1 LPLHDDRNEVPFHGR
16 ILCSA
21 WCSSPRRKLKVKN
34 TFNRKNEVLRLLNIQ
49 GRVNSSQTYT
59 RRRCTIHISHIGL
72 TNFRN
77 YQRLELDLPA
87 NLIVF
92 QGDNAQGK
100 TNLLES
106 MYMLA
111 TAKSHR
117 AATDRELVSWAS
129 LHDELTATRVTAQ
142 IQTKSGDLKVEI
154 VFAVT
159 QANNEPQIQKKMKIN
174 GIPRRSIDIVGQMA
188 AVLFTSHDI
197 ELIYGAP
204 SKRRRY
210 LDMANSQVDSK
221 YLQALQR
228 YSKVLLQRNHL
239 LKLMCDHR
247 ADERQLEFWDSEL
260 VRHGS
265 TIIEQ
270 RQQLIA
276 ELNRLAPPIHSQI
289 SSGEELKINY
299 LPSVNADNFRK
310 RLQEVR
316 KREIAQRM
324 SVVGPH
330 RDDMSFLINGNDV
343 NTYGSRGQQR
353 TAALSLKLAEG
364 GYLSSKLNDEP
375 IILLDDVLSELDTT
389 RRHQLLEAVSSYSQV
404 VITTTDIDYFEPE
417 FIKNAARF
425 RIRDG
430 TVVPIR

>member
-1 LPLHDDRNEVPFHGR
+1 M
-16 ILCSA
+16 
-21 WCSSPRRKLKVKN
+21 
-34 TFNRKNEVLRLLNIQ
+34 RLLNIQ
-49 GRVNSSQTYT
+49 GRVNSSQTDT

-100 TNLLES
+100 TNLLEA

-142 IQTKSGDLKVEI
+142 IQTKLGDLKVEI
-154 VFAVT
+154 AFAVT
-159 QANNEPQIQKKMKIN
+159 QANNEPQIQKKLKIN

-221 YLQALQR
+221 YLHALQR
-228 YSKVLLQRNHL
+228 YNKVLLQRNHL
-239 LKLMCDHR
+239 LKLFAECR
-247 ADERQLEFWDSEL
+247 ADEQQLEFWDSEL
-260 VRHGS
+260 MRHGS
-265 TIIEQ
+265 VIIEQ
-270 RQQLIA
+270 RLQLID
-276 ELNRLAPPIHSQI
+276 ELNKLAPPIHSQI
-289 SSGEELKINY
+289 SSGENLQINY
-299 LPSVNADNFRK
+299 LPSVDVDSFRK

-324 SVVGPH
+324 SVIGPH
-330 RDDMSFLINGNDV
+330 RDDILFLINGNDV
-343 NTYGSRGQQR
+343 NIYGSRGQQR

-364 GYLSSKLNDEP
+364 GYLRSKLNDEP
-375 IILLDDVLSELDTT
+375 VILLDDVLSELDST
-389 RRHQLLEAVSSYSQV
+389 RRHLLMESLSSYNQV
-404 VITTTDIDYFEPE
+404 VITTTDIDSFEPG
-417 FIKNAARF
+417 FLNNAARF
-425 RIRDG
+425 KVSDG

>member
-1 LPLHDDRNEVPFHGR
+1 M
-16 ILCSA
+16 
-21 WCSSPRRKLKVKN
+21 
-34 TFNRKNEVLRLLNIQ
+34 EVLRLLDIQ
-49 GRVNSSQTYT
+49 GRVNSSQICA

-100 TNLLES
+100 TNLLEA

-117 AATDRELVSWAS
+117 AATDRELVNWAS

-142 IQTKSGDLKVEI
+142 IQTKSGDIKVEI
-154 VFAVT
+154 TFAVT
-159 QANNEPQIQKKMKIN
+159 QVNNEPQIQKKIRIN
-174 GIPRRSIDIVGQMA
+174 GVPRRSIDIVGQMA

-204 SKRRRY
+204 SRRRRY

-221 YLQALQR
+221 YLYALQR
-228 YSKVLLQRNHL
+228 YSKVLLHRNHL
-239 LKLMCDHR
+239 LKLIAERR
-247 ADERQLEFWDSEL
+247 ADEGQLEFWDSET

-265 TIIEQ
+265 AIIEQ

-276 ELNRLAPPIHSQI
+276 ELNKLAPPIHSQV
-289 SSGEELKINY
+289 SSGENLQINY
-299 LPSVNADNFRK
+299 LPSVDVNSFRK

-343 NTYGSRGQQR
+343 NIYGSRGQQR

-375 IILLDDVLSELDTT
+375 VILLDDVLSELDST
-389 RRHQLLEAVSSYSQV
+389 RRHMLMESLSSYNQV
-404 VITTTDIDYFEPE
+404 VITTTDIDYFEPQ
-417 FIKNAARF
+417 FLSNAARF
-425 RIRDG
+425 KISDG
-430 TVVPIR
+430 TVVPL

>member
-1 LPLHDDRNEVPFHGR
+1 M
-16 ILCSA
+16 
-21 WCSSPRRKLKVKN
+21 
-34 TFNRKNEVLRLLNIQ
+34 EVLRPLDIQ
-49 GRVNSSQTYT
+49 GRVNSSQICA

-77 YQRLELDLPA
+77 YQRLDLDLPA

-100 TNLLES
+100 TNLLEA

-117 AATDRELVSWAS
+117 AATDRELVNWAS

-142 IQTKSGDLKVEI
+142 IQTKSGDIKVEI
-154 VFAVT
+154 TFAVT
-159 QANNEPQIQKKMKIN
+159 QVNNEPQIQKKIRIN
-174 GIPRRSIDIVGQMA
+174 GVPRRSIDIVGQMA

-197 ELIYGAP
+197 ELIYGTP
-204 SKRRRY
+204 SRRRRY

-221 YLQALQR
+221 YLYALQR
-228 YSKVLLQRNHL
+228 YSKVLLHRNHL
-239 LKLMCDHR
+239 LKLIAERR
-247 ADERQLEFWDSEL
+247 ADEGQLEFWDSET

-265 TIIEQ
+265 AIIEQ

-276 ELNRLAPPIHSQI
+276 ELNKLAPPIHSQV
-289 SSGEELKINY
+289 SSGENLQINY
-299 LPSVNADNFRK
+299 LPSVDVNSFRK

-343 NTYGSRGQQR
+343 NIYGSRGQQR

-375 IILLDDVLSELDTT
+375 VILLDDVLSELDST
-389 RRHQLLEAVSSYSQV
+389 RRHMLMESLSSYNQV
-404 VITTTDIDYFEPE
+404 VITTTDIDYFEPQ
-417 FIKNAARF
+417 FLSNAAWF
-425 RIRDG
+425 KISDG
-430 TVVPIR
+430 TVVPL

>member
-1 LPLHDDRNEVPFHGR
+1 MRLPD
-16 ILCSA
+16 
-21 WCSSPRRKLKVKN
+21 
-34 TFNRKNEVLRLLNIQ
+34 IQ
-49 GRVNSSQTYT
+49 GRVNSSQTDA

-100 TNLLES
+100 TNLLEA

-111 TAKSHR
+111 TSKSHR
-117 AATDRELVSWAS
+117 AATDRELVNWVS
-129 LHDELTATRVTAQ
+129 LHDELNATRVTAQ

-154 VFAVT
+154 AFAVM

-204 SKRRRY
+204 SRRRRY
-210 LDMANSQVDSK
+210 LDMANSQVASK

-228 YSKVLLQRNHL
+228 YNRVLLQRNHL
-239 LKLMCDHR
+239 LKLFSERR
-247 ADERQLEFWDSEL
+247 ADEGQLEFWDSEL

-270 RQQLIA
+270 RLQLIA
-276 ELNRLAPPIHSQI
+276 ELNRLAPPIHRQI
-289 SSGEELKINY
+289 SSGEELQINY
-299 LPSVNADNFRK
+299 LPSVDVAGFRK

-330 RDDMSFLINGNDV
+330 RDDISFLINGNDV
-343 NTYGSRGQQR
+343 NLYGSRGQQR
-353 TAALSLKLAEG
+353 TAALSLKLAEAS
-364 GYLSSKLNDEP
+364 YLRDKISDEP
-375 IILLDDVLSELDTT
+375 IILLDDVLSELDST
-389 RRHQLLEAVSSYSQV
+389 RRHQLLASVSDYNQV
-404 VITTTDIDYFEPE
+404 VITTTDIDYFEPG

-425 RIRDG
+425 RISDG